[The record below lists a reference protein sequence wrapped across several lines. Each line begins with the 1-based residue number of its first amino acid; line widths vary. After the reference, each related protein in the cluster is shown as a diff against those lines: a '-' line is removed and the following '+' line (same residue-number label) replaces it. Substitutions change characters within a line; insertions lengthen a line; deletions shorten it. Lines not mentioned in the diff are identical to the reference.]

1 MGARVLYAEV
11 GQGGV
16 AVQESV
22 RCVGNFTELGRWLR
36 KGKDVTMCMRPWV
49 AVWKVPVTSTS

>member
-1 MGARVLYAEV
+1 MAEVGGRRVATAWIAVVYRRWRPMRARVLYAEV

-22 RCVGNFTELGRWLR
+22 RCVGNFRV
-36 KGKDVTMCMRPWV
+36 K
-49 AVWKVPVTSTS
+49 

>member
-1 MGARVLYAEV
+1 MAVVGGPRVAAAWIAVVYRSCRPMGARVLYAEV

-22 RCVGNFTELGRWLR
+22 RCGQLQ
-36 KGKDVTMCMRPWV
+36 
-49 AVWKVPVTSTS
+49 S

>member
-1 MGARVLYAEV
+1 MAEVGGRRVAAAWIVVVYKRWRPTGARVLYAEV

-22 RCVGNFTELGRWLR
+22 RCVGNFRV
-36 KGKDVTMCMRPWV
+36 K
-49 AVWKVPVTSTS
+49 